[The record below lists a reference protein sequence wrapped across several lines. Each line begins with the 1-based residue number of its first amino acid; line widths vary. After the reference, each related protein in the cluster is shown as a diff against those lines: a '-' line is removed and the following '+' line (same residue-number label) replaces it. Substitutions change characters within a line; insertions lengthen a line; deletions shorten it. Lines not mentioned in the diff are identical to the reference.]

1 MAAFCRDV
9 SGCNPRGTGNAEAG
23 QRRTSMPRLFISL
36 LALCVGLFVVG
47 CGSQPVRSTITHYK
61 GKTPPPLAQVERPGH
76 YAVYPS
82 DGTNPIWSGHLD
94 RGDEYGFQQME
105 DGQTYGVAKGKT
117 IPLQAKLATNYYW
130 KWQGDDAPGLNA
142 NGQPTNA
149 YYQQQQQRNDNN

>member
-1 MAAFCRDV
+1 M
-9 SGCNPRGTGNAEAG
+9 S
-23 QRRTSMPRLFISL
+23 RLFTSL
-36 LALCVGLFVVG
+36 IALTLGVLIAG
-47 CGSQPVRSTITHYK
+47 CGSQPGRSTITYYK
-61 GKTPPPLAQVERPGH
+61 GKTPPPLANVERPGH

-82 DGTNPIWSGHLD
+82 NGTNPIWSGHLD

-105 DGQTYGVAKGKT
+105 DGQTYAVAKGKT

-149 YYQQQQQRNDNN
+149 YYQQQQQRNDNNSQNQPQNAGYNNSPSTQPMR